1 MAQFATTFGSKERKA
16 KAKARGA
23 NYSHRRRS
31 TAGVVQTFNAGNGCE
46 VNVVQDGDTSIVVTI
61 KNGYVSG
68 KPSFYTGSNARNN
81 AVKEARVLSGALK
94 LGLPDRDPRSEVR
107 RVADNLMRELSPN
120 W

>member
-23 NYSHRRRS
+23 NYSHRRPS
-31 TAGVVQTFNAGNGCE
+31 TGGVVQSFNAGERCE

-81 AVKEARVLSGALK
+81 AVKEARVLSGVLK
-94 LGLPDRDPRSEVR
+94 SAGVRPDPRSEVLR
-107 RVADNLMRELSPN
+107 LADSLLADLS
-120 W
+120 